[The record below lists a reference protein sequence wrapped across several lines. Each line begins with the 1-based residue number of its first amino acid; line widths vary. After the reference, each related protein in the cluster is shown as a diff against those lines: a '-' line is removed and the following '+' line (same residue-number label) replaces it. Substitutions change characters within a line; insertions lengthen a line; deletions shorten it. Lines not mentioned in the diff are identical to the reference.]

1 MSVRMIGYRY
11 RTFFDS
17 IILNVS
23 LEANITW
30 TAKREEIAANIFL
43 RPVRLWAK
51 NDNANKTFASG
62 TSSPYC

>member
-11 RTFFDS
+11 RTFFYS

-30 TAKREEIAANIFL
+30 TAKRERNSCKYFL
-43 RPVRLWAK
+43 RPVSLWAK
-51 NDNANKTFASG
+51 NDNANNKREKIPIMA
-62 TSSPYC
+62 